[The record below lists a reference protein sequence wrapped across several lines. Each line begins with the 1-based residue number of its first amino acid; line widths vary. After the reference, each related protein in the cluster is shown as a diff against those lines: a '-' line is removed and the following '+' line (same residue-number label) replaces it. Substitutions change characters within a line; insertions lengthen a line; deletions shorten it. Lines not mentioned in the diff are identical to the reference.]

1 MLRDVTRGLR
11 CRCRRPSWARVGELR
26 LSRSVW
32 WFVKCMRC
40 VHVEVVY
47 VSATA

>member
-1 MLRDVTRGLR
+1 MIDDVTRELR
-11 CRCRRPSWARVGELR
+11 CPCQHPRWIRLGTLR

-47 VSATA
+47 VSATS